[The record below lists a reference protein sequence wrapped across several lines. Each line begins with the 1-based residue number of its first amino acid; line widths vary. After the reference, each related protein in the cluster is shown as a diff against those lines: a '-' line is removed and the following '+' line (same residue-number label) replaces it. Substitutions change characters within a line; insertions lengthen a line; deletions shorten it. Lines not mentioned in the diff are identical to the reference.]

1 MAEKRAAARPQ
12 TAKMAPLWDR
22 LETQI
27 NWYDQ
32 KAAASQRAYKFTK
45 ATIIVL
51 ALAIPVIAEYAH
63 FESFERAPAFLV
75 AICAGGILL
84 LEGLLHI
91 NKWHENWILYRST
104 CEGQRN
110 EQHLFFEKAG
120 PYAKLKPAEAQ
131 MALAERTGALVMAE
145 HSKWVHDRSEK
156 TETTTG
162 G

>member
-1 MAEKRAAARPQ
+1 MVTRRGDRPGG
-12 TAKMAPLWDR
+12 AKMAPLWER
-22 LETQI
+22 LEAQI
-27 NWYDQ
+27 AWYDR
-32 KAAASQRAYKFTK
+32 KASQNQRAYKASK
-45 ATIIVL
+45 IAIIVL

-63 FESFERAPAFLV
+63 ISDFERSPALLV
-75 AICAGGILL
+75 AIAAGGILL
-84 LEGLLHI
+84 LEGLQHL

-104 CEGQRN
+104 CEGLRH

-120 PYAKLKPAEAQ
+120 PYAKMKTEDAQ
-131 MALAERTGALVMAE
+131 RLLAERAGALVMAE